1 MLRLKPRQRAALGE
15 TLRELANLAAGALV
29 LGQFVGEQRLS
40 TRSVLAGIAV
50 WLALVGLALLLMEEG
65 SDD

>member
-15 TLRELANLAAGALV
+15 TLRELANLAAGALI

>member
-1 MLRLKPRQRAALGE
+1 MLRLKPRRRAALGE

-40 TRSVLAGIAV
+40 PRSVLAGIAV
-50 WLALVGLALLLMEEG
+50 WLALVGLALLLIEER
-65 SDD
+65 SDG

>member
-1 MLRLKPRQRAALGE
+1 MLRLKPQRRAALGE

-40 TRSVLAGIAV
+40 TGSILAGILL
-50 WLALVGLALLLMEEG
+50 WLA
-65 SDD
+65 